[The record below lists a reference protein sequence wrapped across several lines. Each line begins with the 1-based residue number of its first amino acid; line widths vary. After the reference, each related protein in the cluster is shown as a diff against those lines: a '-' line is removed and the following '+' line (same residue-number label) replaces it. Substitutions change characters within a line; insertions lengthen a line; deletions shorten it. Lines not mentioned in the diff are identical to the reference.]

1 MIVPVHVAH
10 TLPNGTFAALAAWP
24 GRFVIEV
31 GASDRN
37 TADVELL
44 PRWSDAFLVTA
55 EPLLDK
61 VARALGRRA
70 PAHRVLDGY
79 EPLGQHHARG
89 IVLPIAVGPTTTASS
104 EGELQLFHVGAVA
117 GCSSLANV
125 SRSPARGR
133 FGAWCQNTKEAR
145 HVWTVP
151 LSALLGRLPAHARA
165 TLLKIDAQGYDL
177 NVVASAGDA
186 LDRID
191 YVAMEVV
198 SDDCAALYDGQPKC
212 AEVVETMI
220 RRRLR
225 AARPGAVHADLFA
238 RAVQPLLRAGAR
250 LPSERTDAPRLGAA
264 RGARAAQPALQRVRG
279 AARERWGKGG
289 GIPPRHRDRVG
300 KRLDQALHGRWHWPV
315 KQHVLWKTVLLPR
328 RVRHAQG
335 GREHGA
341 NALGTVPV
349 VSGFLNHC
357 IF

>member
-220 RRRLR
+220 RRGFVPLGQVPCTPTFSR
-225 AARPGAVHADLFA
+225 ARFNHYCELELVFRQSELTHHGLVPRAVHELHN
-238 RAVQPLLRAGAR
+238 LHYNGC
-250 LPSERTDAPRLGAA
+250 E
-264 RGARAAQPALQRVRG
+264 
-279 AARERWGKGG
+279 
-289 GIPPRHRDRVG
+289 
-300 KRLDQALHGRWHWPV
+300 ALHASDGAKAAGFPHATVIASGSGWTRRYTDVGTGLSSNTSFGRLYSCPAACATPKAAGSTAPTPSAPCPW
-315 KQHVLWKTVLLPR
+315 
-328 RVRHAQG
+328 
-335 GREHGA
+335 
-341 NALGTVPV
+341 
-349 VSGFLNHC
+349 
-357 IF
+357 